1 MLCFAPYFPSYFLY
15 SMLVL
20 HLLISSMLWAHMMRK
35 ITRKMSQQLRIS
47 NIRCVICSTFSLRIV
62 ISENLNTWWAYFI
75 PTHCIVREQGFII
88 RECKGDTSIWW
99 CYWNFLEQSQLGCG
113 SVALFQLWFCLRYW
127 SSDRENDLK
136 LRHVNPYSRND
147 VAS

>member
-1 MLCFAPYFPSYFLY
+1 MTGPGAPKSRNIFYMS
-15 SMLVL
+15 VL

-35 ITRKMSQQLRIS
+35 ITRKMTQQLRIS
-47 NIRCVICSTFSLRIV
+47 NIRCVICSKFSLRIV

-75 PTHCIVREQGFII
+75 PTHFIVREQGFII

-99 CYWNFLEQSQLGCG
+99 CYWNFLEQSRLDMNAG
-113 SVALFQLWFCLRYW
+113 VPLWFCLRYW
-127 SSDRENDLK
+127 NSDRENYLK
-136 LRHVNPYSRND
+136 LRVHVNPYTTNA